1 MTQLCLAMADLIL
14 LMPEW
19 TNALSELMAKLS
31 GSPTSVPA
39 LLEVLLLLPEEVDS
53 RHLRLGSNRR
63 SQIKQMLS
71 LSAPHIAQFLQSVLL
86 EEASTVARQVSVVKC
101 YSSWITLGC
110 IQLSSVQACR
120 LMLPKNQKKTK
131 ILFTFFLQAS
141 PVMGLAV
148 SALSSPRSAPPLHEA
163 SADCMIALLTRIER
177 EECSELE
184 VRWSE
189 RFFNSLVAGEH
200 SGHGV
205 HDGGE
210 LPACSD

>member
-1 MTQLCLAMADLIL
+1 M
-14 LMPEW
+14 
-19 TNALSELMAKLS
+19 SKLS
-31 GSPTSVPA
+31 GSPATVPA

-71 LSAPHIAQFLQSVLL
+71 LSAPHIAQFLHSVLV
-86 EEASTVARQVSVVKC
+86 EEGSGVARQVSVVKC
-101 YSSWITLGC
+101 YSSWLTLGC
-110 IQLSSVQACR
+110 IQLSSVQV
-120 LMLPKNQKKTK
+120 NK
-131 ILFTFFLQAS
+131 ISHLIFHRVSPQAS

-184 VRWSE
+184 VKWTGLTDSQSF
-189 RFFNSLVAGEH
+189 RF
-200 SGHGV
+200 
-205 HDGGE
+205 
-210 LPACSD
+210 